1 MNPDSLVDRLAR
13 LPTSTLCDACAKSH
27 VRNPA
32 TVYVGGLKRLAEPG
46 THVAGRA
53 RTQRMTL
60 VRDHERSTV
69 VVNRELTFSLV
80 ENASPGDFLVIS
92 APAGPPYAIF
102 GGMLA
107 LTARQRGAVGALV
120 GGATRD
126 VDEIAEFGLPVWA
139 GGVTAIPGGFAG
151 YSVTELGQPVNISG
165 VEVMDG
171 DLVVA
176 DGDGA
181 VVLPADEAEQII
193 AICEEMHAAEL
204 VTRAAI
210 KAGRTMQEAYPS
222 RSYYAE
228 NSLSSGR

>member
-1 MNPDSLVDRLAR
+1 MDPDPLVDRLAK

-27 VRNPA
+27 LRNPA
-32 TVYVGGLKRLAEPG
+32 TVYVAGLMRLADPG
-46 THVAGRA
+46 THAAGRA

-60 VRDHERSTV
+60 VRDHERSAI

-120 GGATRD
+120 DGATRD

-139 GGVTAIPGGFAG
+139 SRVTAIPGGFAG
-151 YSVTELGQPVNISG
+151 YSVTELGQPVTISG
-165 VEVMDG
+165 VEVMEG

-181 VVLPADEAEQII
+181 VVLPASEAEEII

-204 VTRAAI
+204 ITRAAI
-210 KAGRTMQEAYPS
+210 MAGSRMQDAYPS
-222 RSYYAE
+222 RGYYAD
-228 NSLSSGR
+228 SSASGR

>member
-1 MNPDSLVDRLAR
+1 MAADLLVDRLAK

-27 VRNPA
+27 LRNPGSI
-32 TVYVGGLKRLAEPG
+32 YVPGLMRLAGPG

-60 VRDHERSTV
+60 VRDHERSAI

-80 ENASPGDFLVIS
+80 ENARPGDFLVIS
-92 APAGPPYAIF
+92 APPGPPYAIF

-120 GGATRD
+120 DGATRD

-139 GGVTAIPGGFAG
+139 SRITAVPGGFAG
-151 YSVTELGQPVNISG
+151 YSVTELGQPVTISG
-165 VEVMDG
+165 VEVMEG
-171 DLVVA
+171 DLVAA

-181 VVLPADEAEQII
+181 VVLPAGEAEQII
-193 AICEEMHAAEL
+193 SICEEMHAAEL
-204 VTRAAI
+204 ITRAAI
-210 KAGRTMQEAYPS
+210 QSGGSMQDAYPS
-222 RSYYAE
+222 RGYY
-228 NSLSSGR
+228 SDKS